1 MRDKGGKAPAGGAKG
16 RDAKKKKEKGGTRSF
31 VTSAEDLEHR
41 NMLEEQ
47 KQSARKARR
56 ADDDDDDDEDDDE
69 DDDSEEESD
78 DDANANI
85 VAFERVPQKSLFGF
99 SQSADGPAME
109 TKPKKKSGIQ
119 GILKIEN
126 PNMKPAQNKVMKAK
140 DMTGGV
146 EQQLSRREREAL
158 EKEAAAARYMKKH
171 LAGETEEAKKDL
183 ARLQEV
189 KRRREEAEQRK
200 REEEAAMFAH
210 MVFACLSTVAAAE
223 REKAKK
229 KVVEKNDDEP
239 LDARAI
245 KALKPNVLKDYLK
258 ERGLSIQGQK
268 KDLIQRLIDYENE
281 RAL

>member
-1 MRDKGGKAPAGGAKG
+1 MRDRGGKAPAGGAKA
-16 RDAKKKKEKGGTRSF
+16 RDAKKKKEKGGARSF

-47 KQSARKARR
+47 KQTARKARR
-56 ADDDDDDDEDDDE
+56 ADDDDDEDDDE
-69 DDDSEEESD
+69 DDDSEEDSD
-78 DDANANI
+78 DDANANV

-109 TKPKKKSGIQ
+109 AKPKKKGVQ
-119 GILKIEN
+119 GILKVEN

-146 EQQLSRREREAL
+146 EQQLSRREREAI

-200 REEEAAMFAH
+200 KEEEA
-210 MVFACLSTVAAAE
+210 AAAE
-223 REKAKK
+223 REKGKK
-229 KVVEKNDDEP
+229 KVVEKNDEEP

-258 ERGLSIQGQK
+258 DRGLSTQGQK